1 MKTADIEI
9 SDLAQ
14 RVDSPAALAGFV
26 RALLNDLEQGGD
38 SWENATLQR
47 YLEALS
53 RWVEDMDG
61 YYLGR
66 GEPVPE
72 QPSWR
77 TLADILMAAT
87 MYE

>member
-9 SDLAQ
+9 TDLVQ
-14 RVDSPAALAGFV
+14 RVDSRAALATFV
-26 RALLNDLEQGGD
+26 RVLLSDLERGEVP
-38 SWENATLQR
+38 WENATLPR

-53 RWVEDMDG
+53 RWLEDMDG